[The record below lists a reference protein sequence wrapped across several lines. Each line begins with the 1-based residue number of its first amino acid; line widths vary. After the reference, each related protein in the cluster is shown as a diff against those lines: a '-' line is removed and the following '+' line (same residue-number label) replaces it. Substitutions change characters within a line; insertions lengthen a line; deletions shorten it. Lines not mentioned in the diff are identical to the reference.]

1 MSAGDGSDACGGVQ
15 LGSVDVLVVQQV
27 VQWIGVKWGPRPVEW
42 WHELW
47 RDKKLEWQCSVDMEM
62 EEGCQALET
71 MEWMEEVKD
80 IWVVELAPAE
90 VVWALAE

>member
-1 MSAGDGSDACGGVQ
+1 M
-15 LGSVDVLVVQQV
+15 VVQQV

-62 EEGCQALET
+62 VEGCQALET